1 MQIIYDNCVWH
12 TNSIYIICSIYN
24 HILSDLD
31 LDHIFCFS
39 MLKNQKAQRDKTQ
52 QSNHSTDRQSVGT
65 KSTDSRTNMAGTK
78 RKKPF
83 ESNSQSQFKKKKID
97 GSVKQT
103 DGKFHKHK
111 FNGNTKSKS
120 KNRHDKSSELRQ
132 GKRTKKKGF
141 QKNTG

>member
-1 MQIIYDNCVWH
+1 
-12 TNSIYIICSIYN
+12 
-24 HILSDLD
+24 
-31 LDHIFCFS
+31 
-39 MLKNQKAQRDKTQ
+39 MLKKQKAQGDKTQ
-52 QSNHSTDRQSVGT
+52 QSNHSKDRPSVG
-65 KSTDSRTNMAGTK
+65 KKNTDTRTNKTGTK

-83 ESNSQSQFKKKKID
+83 ESNSQSQFKKKKFD

-111 FNGNTKSKS
+111 FNGNTKLKS

>member
-1 MQIIYDNCVWH
+1 
-12 TNSIYIICSIYN
+12 
-24 HILSDLD
+24 
-31 LDHIFCFS
+31 
-39 MLKNQKAQRDKTQ
+39 MLKKQKAQGDKTQ
-52 QSNHSTDRQSVGT
+52 QSEHSTDGQSVG
-65 KSTDSRTNMAGTK
+65 KKNTDFRTNKAGTK

-83 ESNSQSQFKKKKID
+83 ESNSQSQFKKRKFD

-120 KNRHDKSSELRQ
+120 KNRHDKGSDLKQ